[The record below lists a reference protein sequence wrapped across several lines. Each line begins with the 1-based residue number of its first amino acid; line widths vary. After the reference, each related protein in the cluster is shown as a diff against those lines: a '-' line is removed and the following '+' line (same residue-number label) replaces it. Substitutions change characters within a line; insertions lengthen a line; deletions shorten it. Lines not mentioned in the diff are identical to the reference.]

1 MAFGGVMLTGNGNN
15 SLAVLENDEMMMTQG
30 KEKTQQELA
39 SSSNYNPGTKG
50 SAAGIMSKLSS

>member
-1 MAFGGVMLTGNGNN
+1 MLTGNGNN